1 MRKIREV
8 LRLSHGSLLS
18 RRAVAASLGI
28 SRDAVADYLLRAASA
43 GLTFMNLGDAP
54 DDERNL
60 RVEVLGWMPR
70 KFFGDHNPD
79 S

>member
-1 MRKIREV
+1 
-8 LRLSHGSLLS
+8 
-18 RRAVAASLGI
+18 
-28 SRDAVADYLLRAASA
+28 
-43 GLTFMNLGDAP
+43 MNLGDAP

-60 RVEVLGWMPR
+60 RMGVLGWMPR